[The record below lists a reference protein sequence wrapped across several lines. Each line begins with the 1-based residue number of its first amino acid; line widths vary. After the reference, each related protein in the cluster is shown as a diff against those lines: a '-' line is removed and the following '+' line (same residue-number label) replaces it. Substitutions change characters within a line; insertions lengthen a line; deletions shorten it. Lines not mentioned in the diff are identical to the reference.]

1 MSNQPE
7 AKARKWFDVWAD
19 SWTFRRLGPW
29 LRYVQRQVLDRID
42 WSEATAVLDVACGS
56 GWATMEAAR
65 AMPATDEGVVC
76 GCDLSTGM
84 LARRTSGQEGDAEA
98 RFAAASA
105 QALPFH
111 TDSFDIVFCTA
122 AFHHFAA
129 PLEALHELKR
139 VLRAGGTLLLAD
151 SCRDQSLGAN
161 VWDRLHRWF
170 EPGHVK
176 YYSRDELVEL
186 VGAAGFSNL
195 EVTKLVPPFWQTKK
209 LSRHV
214 VLFRATS

>member
-1 MSNQPE
+1 
-7 AKARKWFDVWAD
+7 
-19 SWTFRRLGPW
+19 
-29 LRYVQRQVLDRID
+29 LDRID

-65 AMPATDEGVVC
+65 AMPATDDGVVC

-84 LARRTSGQEGDAEA
+84 LARRNSGQEGDAQA
-98 RFAAASA
+98 CFAAASA

-122 AFHHFAA
+122 AFHHFPA

>member
-1 MSNQPE
+1 
-7 AKARKWFDVWAD
+7 
-19 SWTFRRLGPW
+19 
-29 LRYVQRQVLDRID
+29 
-42 WSEATAVLDVACGS
+42 
-56 GWATMEAAR
+56 
-65 AMPATDEGVVC
+65 
-76 GCDLSTGM
+76 
-84 LARRTSGQEGDAEA
+84 
-98 RFAAASA
+98 
-105 QALPFH
+105 
-111 TDSFDIVFCTA
+111 
-122 AFHHFAA
+122 
-129 PLEALHELKR
+129 
-139 VLRAGGTLLLAD
+139 
-151 SCRDQSLGAN
+151 